1 MKKLQLAY
9 SRKEKL
15 EKLMTN
21 LENLKKEEG
30 ITQEQYDSIKTNYN
44 NLYSESVKTVD
55 NIKSTLKSD
64 LGKKQGELTNLNQE
78 KDNLNVRAK
87 LGEMPPAEVQKSQ
100 DRINSTIQ
108 TRQKEVTDL
117 EALITSGSSSDVGGY
132 VEVSIEAPK
141 GIGSIVGGMNLS
153 GLTSGGSSATG
164 GYFTPQPYLIS
175 LILGV
180 VLFIC
185 IFLPWASY
193 SGFGYRASANGTDSG
208 WGVITLLM
216 SLVCIG
222 LSFVAPIRIRA
233 MGMIGSGALG
243 FIGVI
248 AYWFRVSGSGITPGF
263 GLIIAGL
270 LTIGIVVIG
279 VMQYR
284 QSV

>member
-15 EKLMTN
+15 EKLMAN
-21 LENLKKEEG
+21 LENLKTENG
-30 ITQEQYDSIKTNYN
+30 ITQEQYDSIKNNYK
-44 NLYSESVKTVD
+44 NLYAESVKAVD
-55 NIKSTLKSD
+55 DIKVTLKSD

-78 KDNLNVRAK
+78 LDNLNVRAK
-87 LGEMPPAEVQKSQ
+87 IGEMPAAEMQKSQ
-100 DRINSTIQ
+100 ERINSTIQ
-108 TRQKEVTDL
+108 TRQKEVATL
-117 EALITSGSSSDVGGY
+117 EALINAESSSDVGGY
-132 VEVSIEAPK
+132 VEVNIEAPK
-141 GIGSIVGGMNLS
+141 GIGSIVGGINLS
-153 GLTSGGSSATG
+153 GLTRGGGEAA
-164 GYFTPQPYLIS
+164 GYFTPQPYLLS

-208 WGVITLLM
+208 WGVLTLLM
-216 SLVCIG
+216 SLVCVG
-222 LSFVAPIRIRA
+222 LSFVAPIKTRA

-243 FIGVI
+243 LIGVI

-279 VMQYR
+279 AMQYR
-284 QSV
+284 QSE